1 MPASYIAPA
10 AEALLHVTGSDAL
23 DFLQNQTSCD
33 LRELET
39 GRACYGVYCTP
50 QGRVVCDFLALQAAP
65 DHLILRLRH
74 DILEQTVS
82 TLARFAMF
90 SKVNL
95 QPQLD
100 HWQLL
105 VCWGERA
112 GPALA
117 ALYPQLPA
125 GALDCVSQDGA
136 LLVQLDASGSRFECL
151 IDNRAQPQLAQQLAG
166 QLAAGDETE
175 WHALTLQ
182 DGIARI
188 EAATVA
194 QFLPEQLNY
203 DLTGHIN
210 FRKGCYPGQEVIARM
225 HYRGKAKRRMLLMQ
239 LPAGALPAA
248 GAPLY
253 HQGGERVVG
262 NIVNSA
268 ATGTGTL
275 ALVTTTRAGVDGD
288 LRLAPDASAPPLQQ
302 LSLPYP
308 VELE

>member
-1 MPASYIAPA
+1 MSASYTAPA
-10 AEALLHVTGSDAL
+10 TEALLHVTGPDAL
-23 DFLQNQTSCD
+23 GFLQNQTSCD

-65 DHLILRLRH
+65 DHLILRLRR
-74 DILEQTVS
+74 DILEQAVS
-82 TLARFAMF
+82 ALARYAMF
-90 SKVNL
+90 SKVTL

-105 VCWGERA
+105 VCWGESA

-117 ALYPQLPA
+117 TLYPQLPA
-125 GALDCVSQDGA
+125 STLDCATQDGA

-151 IDNRAQPQLAQQLAG
+151 INRDAQPELAQQLA
-166 QLAAGDETE
+166 QRLAPGDEAE
-175 WHALTLQ
+175 WQALTLQ

-239 LPAGALPAA
+239 LPAGAPPAA

-262 NIVNSA
+262 NIVNCVDTDA
-268 ATGTGTL
+268 GTL
-275 ALVTTTRAGVDGD
+275 ALATTTRAGVDGD
-288 LRLAPDASAPPLQQ
+288 LRLAPDASTPLQQ